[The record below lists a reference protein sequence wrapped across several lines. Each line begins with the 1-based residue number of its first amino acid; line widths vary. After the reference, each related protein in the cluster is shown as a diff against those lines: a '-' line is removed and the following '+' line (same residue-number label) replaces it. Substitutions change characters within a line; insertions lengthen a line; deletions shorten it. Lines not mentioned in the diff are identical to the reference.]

1 MAKKKRMNME
11 NQEAGTALE
20 DVETLKQQLAD
31 ALKRAEEAEKVL
43 QVSETE
49 ITDSNQILSKENALF
64 FDLWEFREEADGLES
79 E

>member
-1 MAKKKRMNME
+1 MKTYVQPWISKVKG
-11 NQEAGTALE
+11 EA
-20 DVETLKQQLAD
+20 ETVLQLQS
-31 ALKRAEEAEKVL
+31 AEKVL

>member
-1 MAKKKRMNME
+1 MKTYVQPWICKVKGE
-11 NQEAGTALE
+11 TEIAL
-20 DVETLKQQLAD
+20 QLQST
-31 ALKRAEEAEKVL
+31 EKVL

>member
-1 MAKKKRMNME
+1 MKTYVQPWISKVKGE
-11 NQEAGTALE
+11 TETAL
-20 DVETLKQQLAD
+20 QLQST
-31 ALKRAEEAEKVL
+31 EKVL

-49 ITDSNQILSKENALF
+49 ITDSNQILSKENSLF

>member
-1 MAKKKRMNME
+1 MKTYVQPWISKVKGE
-11 NQEAGTALE
+11 TETAL
-20 DVETLKQQLAD
+20 QLQS
-31 ALKRAEEAEKVL
+31 AEKVL

-64 FDLWEFREEADGLES
+64 FDLWEYREEADGVES

>member
-1 MAKKKRMNME
+1 MKTYVQPWICKVKGE
-11 NQEAGTALE
+11 TEIAL
-20 DVETLKQQLAD
+20 QLQST
-31 ALKRAEEAEKVL
+31 EKVL

-49 ITDSNQILSKENALF
+49 ITDSNQILSKENSLF

>member
-1 MAKKKRMNME
+1 MKTYVQPWICKVKGE
-11 NQEAGTALE
+11 TETAL
-20 DVETLKQQLAD
+20 QLQST
-31 ALKRAEEAEKVL
+31 EKAL

>member
-1 MAKKKRMNME
+1 MKTYVQPWICKVKGE
-11 NQEAGTALE
+11 TETAL
-20 DVETLKQQLAD
+20 QLQST
-31 ALKRAEEAEKVL
+31 EKVL

-64 FDLWEFREEADGLES
+64 FDLWENREEADGMES

>member
-1 MAKKKRMNME
+1 MKTYVQPWICKVKGE
-11 NQEAGTALE
+11 TGT
-20 DVETLKQQLAD
+20 TLQLQST
-31 ALKRAEEAEKVL
+31 EKVL

-64 FDLWEFREEADGLES
+64 FDLWENREEADGVES

>member
-1 MAKKKRMNME
+1 MKTYVQPWICKVKGE
-11 NQEAGTALE
+11 TGT
-20 DVETLKQQLAD
+20 TLQLQST
-31 ALKRAEEAEKVL
+31 EKVL

>member
-1 MAKKKRMNME
+1 MKTYVQPWICKVKE
-11 NQEAGTALE
+11 VTETALLIQS
-20 DVETLKQQLAD
+20 T
-31 ALKRAEEAEKVL
+31 EKVL

-49 ITDSNQILSKENALF
+49 ITDSNQILSKENSLF